1 MIKLRH
7 LHKLLFCFALFTLAA
22 CQQPAKQEAKKIQQK
37 PNAQSAVLS
46 EEDQLIK
53 LIMNLDEVKR
63 KSLQVIQESKGKRHL
78 ATYMDNPPTASDTD
92 YWVKVAEDNG
102 DNYVTYY
109 TFAVDKKTR
118 QIRYYDV
125 LQDSLISLS
134 QWRKT
139 TPAEER

>member
-1 MIKLRH
+1 M
-7 LHKLLFCFALFTLAA
+7 LAA
-22 CQQPAKQEAKKIQQK
+22 CQQPAKQEAKKTQQK
-37 PNAQSAVLS
+37 PKVQATVLS
-46 EEDQLIK
+46 EEDQLIN
-53 LIMNLDEVKR
+53 LIVSLEEVKR
-63 KSLQVIQESKGKRHL
+63 KSLQVKQESKGKRHL
-78 ATYMDNPPTASDTD
+78 ATYVDNSPTAGDTD